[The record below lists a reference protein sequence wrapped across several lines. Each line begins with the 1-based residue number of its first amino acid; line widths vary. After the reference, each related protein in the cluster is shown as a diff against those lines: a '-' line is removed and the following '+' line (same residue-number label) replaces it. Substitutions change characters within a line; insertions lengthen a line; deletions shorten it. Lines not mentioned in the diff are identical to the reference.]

1 MIWFLLACGP
11 SAQEIQG
18 TGTCAWNQAYQ
29 ERDRAQADS
38 LEEIIAGAQDCY
50 VLVDPFDADSKD
62 QVAAAIPEIQAQNNE
77 VGCYISIGTCEDWR
91 DDYPQMSPFCIDTE
105 WDAWEG
111 EFFVSDTAG
120 VLEPMGARIEAAAAL
135 GCDWVEFDNMDWA
148 QDEKSREE
156 MGFGV
161 SAEQGAAYAE
171 QVCQLTHDAGMKCM
185 AKSTTYGSSSADS
198 GIYDGGTFESFP
210 TDMDWWT
217 HSELQAL
224 LDADKLGLVI
234 HYQEWDCEASA
245 DSYRSSYDS
254 SLSFLCEDRRLDA
267 YRRL

>member
-11 SAQEIQG
+11 STQEIEG

-38 LEEIIAGAQDCY
+38 LEQIIAGAQDCY
-50 VLVDPFDADSKD
+50 VLVDPFDEDSKE
-62 QVAAAIPEIQAQNNE
+62 QVAAAIPEIQAKDNE
-77 VGCYISIGTCEDWR
+77 VGCYVSIGTCEDWR
-91 DDYPQMSPFCIDTE
+91 ADYAQVSPFCVDEE

-111 EFFVSDTAG
+111 EFFVSDTQG
-120 VLEPMGARIEAAAAL
+120 ILPPMGDRIQAAADL

-148 QDEKSREE
+148 QDDESRAA

-161 SAEQGAAYAE
+161 SAEQGAAYA
-171 QVCQLTHDAGMKCM
+171 QAVCQLTHDAGMKCM
-185 AKSTTYGSSSADS
+185 AKSTTYSDYPGSESF
-198 GIYDGGTFESFP
+198 DGGTFESFP
-210 TDMDWWT
+210 REMDWWQ
-217 HSELQAL
+217 HGELQAL
-224 LDADKLGLVI
+224 LDASKLGLVI
-234 HYQEWDCEASA
+234 HYAERDCEAAA
-245 DSYRSSYDS
+245 DSYRSSYEP